1 VKVLTADEVT
11 AYMGRNSKLLV
22 SQAHLPGAQLT
33 SGEFVGDATEIPPAP
48 PFENGQPDE
57 GCPNCG
63 QGRINQNR
71 YPERFI
77 NRNQFQRVARVPG
90 QPIRNIAR
98 GFRNFVARRPIR
110 VERRRRI
117 VRGIGRFVFRPRGLF
132 RPRRY

>member
-1 VKVLTADEVT
+1 QSQLPNVEYDTTEKLPAEGETA
-11 AYMGRNSKLLV
+11 
-22 SQAHLPGAQLT
+22 
-33 SGEFVGDATEIPPAP
+33 PAP
-48 PFENGQPDE
+48 GQPGE
-57 GCPNCG
+57 VPGVCPHC
-63 QGRINQNR
+63 QGGINLNR

-77 NRNQFQRVARVPG
+77 NRNQYQRVGRVPG

-132 RPRRY
+132 RSRRY